1 MNKTKHE
8 EWAKNTKIAKEF
20 TQIMFANINHD
31 VPIGVYWQ
39 GIADFLVIT
48 NQVRY
53 KDSKKS
59 FTYYLKFLERHRQ
72 FMLKLENT
80 NE

>member
-1 MNKTKHE
+1 MNNTKHE
-8 EWAKNTKIAKEF
+8 EWAKKRKIANDF
-20 TQIMFANINHD
+20 TQIMFANIKHE
-31 VPIGVYWQ
+31 VPIAVYWQ

-48 NQVRY
+48 NQVHS

>member
-1 MNKTKHE
+1 MNNTTHK
-8 EWAKNTKIAKEF
+8 EWAKNTKIANDF
-20 TQIMFANINHD
+20 TKIMFANIKHD

-59 FTYYLKFLERHRQ
+59 FTYYLKFLERHRNY
-72 FMLKLENT
+72 LLNLGNLDE
-80 NE
+80 